1 MRIGIDYTAAV
12 WQGAGIGRYTRE
24 LIRAAINQNRNYEY
38 RLFFAAGGLD
48 QQSHYVQDFKQVC
61 REHANVRAV
70 PIPLTPRRMTQF
82 WQRLRAPFPI
92 EVFTGRLDLLYSP
105 DFVLVPTRAP
115 KILTVHDLS
124 FWVYPQFAAQGM
136 VRYLSDAVPRSVR
149 RADLV
154 LADSQATKRDMINM
168 MDVDPER
175 ILVVYPGV
183 TEDFRLL
190 TPEECLPVQQK
201 FNLPQKFLVFVGT
214 LSPRKNVVRLL
225 EAFHM
230 LTQKS
235 EHANLHLVLVGQ
247 KGWLSDDIFTTI
259 ARLNIAQRVLWLNNI
274 DDNDLPAVYNLA
286 CVSVYPSLYE
296 GFGIPPLE
304 AMACGTPV
312 VTADNSSLP
321 EAVGDAALMVT
332 AEDVEA
338 LASSIL
344 QLLTHKDQ
352 WTRLRDAGLERARQ
366 FTWERAALQLIDCYE
381 RYN

>member
-1 MRIGIDYTAAV
+1 MKIGIDYTAAV

-24 LIRAAINQNRNYEY
+24 LIRAAICQNKNYEY

-48 QQSHYVQDFKQVC
+48 QQSPYVSDFKHLC
-61 REHANVRAV
+61 REHANVHAI

-82 WQRLRAPFPI
+82 WQRLRAPLPI
-92 EVFTGRLDLLYSP
+92 EIFTGRLDLLYSP

-115 KILTVHDLS
+115 SILTVHDLS
-124 FWVYPQFAAQGM
+124 FYVYPEFAAQGM
-136 VRYLSDAVPRSVR
+136 VRYLSDAVPRAVR

-154 LADSQATKRDMINM
+154 LADSQATKNDMVRM
-168 MDVDPER
+168 MNADPAR

-183 TEDFRLL
+183 TDNFRVL
-190 TPEECLPVQQK
+190 TPEECQPVKQK
-201 FNLPQKFLVFVGT
+201 FQLPEQFLVFVGT

-225 EAFHM
+225 EAFHR
-230 LTQKS
+230 LTQQPQ
-235 EHANLHLVLVGQ
+235 HADMHLVLVGQ
-247 KGWLSDDIFTTI
+247 LGWLSDDIFTTI
-259 ARLNIAQRVLWLNNI
+259 TRLNLGQHVLWLDNV

-286 CVSVYPSLYE
+286 RVSVYPSLYE

-312 VTADNSSLP
+312 VTANNSSLP
-321 EAVGDAALMVT
+321 EAVGDAALMVF

-338 LASSIL
+338 LASSIA

-352 WTRLRDAGLERARQ
+352 WTRLRDAGLKRVRQ
-366 FTWERAALQLIDCYE
+366 FTWERAAMQLLDCYA